1 MILHRI
7 IQYRDGLKLGVKC
20 HSGLDESFYFSKNVP
35 VSPQYHSHVVHR
47 LAPDVFAQAK
57 QPTAKGL
64 RMCFIPNKNRFS
76 RCISLSRAVFN
87 FLNAHISVCSCFWF
101 PRFLASQSWKE
112 LFNSF
117 ELLLCGSVMRAVGCH
132 ATSAGSSLNRIAN
145 MFASFQTSSICFCC
159 LHSRHNALDGTLSA
173 TTQTD
178 VILFYCWK

>member
-1 MILHRI
+1 
-7 IQYRDGLKLGVKC
+7 
-20 HSGLDESFYFSKNVP
+20 
-35 VSPQYHSHVVHR
+35 
-47 LAPDVFAQAK
+47 
-57 QPTAKGL
+57 
-64 RMCFIPNKNRFS
+64 MCFIPNKNRFS

-117 ELLLCGSVMRAVGCH
+117 ELLLCGSVMHAVGCH

-159 LHSRHNALDGTLSA
+159 LHSRRNARTGRYQPLLRPTLFCFIAGNKQTA
-173 TTQTD
+173 TIKFISGFCCVLSYQKQACNT
-178 VILFYCWK
+178 I